1 MSFDVNSLPDLE
13 ASTIALIGVISGLAL
28 ISAGLFAAFA
38 RTRRSSKPFASTFEK
53 ASVGLVHVGMDG
65 TWLRLNSKMTDI
77 TGYTRDELIGMN
89 FSDITL
95 EDDIPK
101 NQNQNIK
108 LRAGEIDSYNL
119 EKRYRRKDGNTVW
132 VKLSVSLVR
141 RRDGTPDYYVSVV
154 EDIDALKQ
162 TQFALQEQEARFR
175 AFWNNSP
182 FNHSLKDPQGRLIE
196 VNETYLNTFGITHDN
211 VGGKTLT
218 QAHGT
223 SWGSHVDDFDREVLR
238 TRTTRTSDITVPGK
252 NNEDAVMRVTKFP
265 VYDREGDVVGVG
277 GISYDIT
284 SQVRAAQEV
293 RDSEERFRATFE
305 QAAVGIAHVSLD
317 GQWLRI
323 NNRYCEIVGYTEDEL
338 RQLTFHDITHPL
350 DIEADLARRE
360 KLVLAG
366 RGSYSS
372 EKRYIRKDGSSIWA
386 EVTASITEPS
396 RFREAYLIVVVED
409 ITIRK
414 DAERILAVRLDQQS
428 AVMAI
433 SQLALVVEDIDAL
446 LTEITNMVAVTVDVD
461 VCLISKLLCPPAD
474 YQVVAASPGGEDFI
488 GLEVRSET
496 QDDKDRYALISSKS
510 LIFDNTDPDKPELA
524 SPITEGIGTRS
535 GATVVIAGEDGPFGI
550 LAVHSRKARKFTG
563 DDVIFLQAVA
573 NAVSTA
579 IIRNRISDELVDRE
593 RTLDAILDNAA
604 DGIVVSDARGNIVMA
619 NGAAETIFG
628 YEAALLTKMQI
639 RDLVPPT
646 YPGKS
651 TQAAHVV
658 DIQTSAR
665 EMVGRRADGST
676 VPIDIAMSEFDGPDG
691 SLHIALVRDIT
702 EQKSLQSQLIQA
714 SKLATVGEMAAG
726 IAHELNQPLN
736 IMRMATDN
744 VLIRMDSGDVDV
756 DYTRDN
762 VLLISEQAGRMA
774 KIILHMRVF
783 SRQDTSDFVTFDPSR
798 PAGNAYDLMRRQLQ
812 LENIKLTLNMP
823 TSGFVVDGSE
833 SQLEQVLLKMIGNAR
848 DAILEQTHEK
858 VDNSLHGRIDIKLE
872 RHAEDSTLLLKISD
886 TGGGIPGDVLARIF
900 DPFFTTKEVGVGTG
914 LGLSVS
920 YGIINAMG
928 GTITARNTEDG
939 CEMCIELPL
948 SEDEL
953 SDGLAATV
961 AATRLQ

>member
-1 MSFDVNSLPDLE
+1 MSFDVISLVDLE
-13 ASTIALIGVISGLAL
+13 ATTIVLPGAMAALAVM
-28 ISAGLFAAFA
+28 SAGLLAVLA
-38 RTRRSSKPFASTFEK
+38 RTQRASKPFTSTFEK

-65 TWLRLNSKMTDI
+65 TWLRINGKMEDI
-77 TGYTRDELIGMN
+77 TGYTRDELVDMN

-95 EDDIPK
+95 EDDVP
-101 NQNQNIK
+101 QNTLLNTK
-108 LRAGEIDSYNL
+108 LRAGEIDSYNM
-119 EKRYRRKDGNTVW
+119 EKRYRRKNGNIVW

-154 EDIDALKQ
+154 EDIDQLKQ
-162 TQFALQEQEARFR
+162 AQFALEEQEARFR

-196 VNETYLNTFGITHDN
+196 VNDTYLKTFDIAHDN
-211 VGGKTLT
+211 IGGKTLT
-218 QAHGT
+218 QVHGT

-252 NNEDAVMRVTKFP
+252 NNEDAIMRVTKFP
-265 VYDREGDVVGVG
+265 VYDREGTVVGVG

-284 SQVRAAQEV
+284 SQVRAAQDV

-323 NNRYCEIVGYTEDEL
+323 NERYCEIVGYSEDEL
-338 RQLTFHDITHPL
+338 HQLTFRDITHPL
-350 DIEADLARRE
+350 DIEDDLARRE
-360 KLVLAG
+360 QLVRAG
-366 RGSYSS
+366 HGSYSS
-372 EKRYIRKDGSSIWA
+372 EKRYIRKDGTSIWA
-386 EVTASITEPS
+386 QVTASITEPS

-409 ITIRK
+409 ITMRK

-433 SQLALVVEDIDAL
+433 SQLALVEENLDTL
-446 LTEITNMVAVTVDVD
+446 LTEIANMVAVTIDVD
-461 VCLISKLLCPPAD
+461 VCLVSQLLCPPAD
-474 YQVVAASPGGEDFI
+474 FQVVAASEGGEEFI
-488 GLEVRSET
+488 GIEVRSKI
-496 QDDKDRYALISSKS
+496 QDEKDNFALISLKS
-510 LIFDNTDPDKPELA
+510 LIFDNTDPDRPELA
-524 SPITEGIGTRS
+524 SLITEAIGTRS
-535 GATVVIAGEDGPFGI
+535 GVTVVIAGEDGPFGI
-550 LAVHSRKARKFTG
+550 LAVHSRQSRKFTG

-573 NAVSTA
+573 NVVSTA
-579 IIRNRISDELVDRE
+579 IVRNRISDELVDRE

-639 RDLVPPT
+639 CDLVPAT

-651 TQAAHVV
+651 SQAAHVV

-726 IAHELNQPLN
+726 ITHELNQPLN
-736 IMRMATDN
+736 IMRMAADN
-744 VLIRMDSGDVDV
+744 VLIRMDSGNIDL

-762 VLLISEQAGRMA
+762 LLLISEQAGRMG

-783 SRQDTSDFVTFDPSR
+783 SRQDTSDFVPFAPAR
-798 PAGNAYDLMRRQLQ
+798 PVRNAYDLMRRQLQ
-812 LENIKLTLNMP
+812 LENIKLSLDMP
-823 TSGFVVDGSE
+823 KSDYFVDGSE
-833 SQLEQVLLKMIGNAR
+833 SQLEQVLLNMIGNAR
-848 DAILEQTHEK
+848 DAILEQADQESGS
-858 VDNSLHGRIDIKLE
+858 SLLGRIDIKLE
-872 RHAEDSTLLLKISD
+872 RHSEDSTLLLKITD
-886 TGGGIPGDVLARIF
+886 TGGGIPGDALARIF
-900 DPFFTTKEVGVGTG
+900 DPFFTTKDVGVGTG

-928 GTITARNTEDG
+928 GTITAHNMENG

-948 SEDEL
+948 SHAEL
-953 SDGLAATV
+953 PDGIAAN
-961 AATRLQ
+961 ARATGLQ

>member
-1 MSFDVNSLPDLE
+1 MSFDVISLVDLE
-13 ASTIALIGVISGLAL
+13 ATTIVLPGAMAALAVM
-28 ISAGLFAAFA
+28 SAGLLAVLA
-38 RTRRSSKPFASTFEK
+38 RTQRASKPFTSTFEK

-65 TWLRLNSKMTDI
+65 TWLRINGKMEDI
-77 TGYTRDELIGMN
+77 TGYTRDELVDMN

-95 EDDIPK
+95 EDDVP
-101 NQNQNIK
+101 QNTLLNTK
-108 LRAGEIDSYNL
+108 LRAGEIDSYNM
-119 EKRYRRKDGNTVW
+119 EKRYRRKNGNIVW

-154 EDIDALKQ
+154 EDIDQLKQ
-162 TQFALQEQEARFR
+162 AQFALEEQEARFR

-196 VNETYLNTFGITHDN
+196 VNDTYLKTFDIAHDN
-211 VGGKTLT
+211 IGGKTLT
-218 QAHGT
+218 QVHGT

-252 NNEDAVMRVTKFP
+252 NNEDAIMRVTKFP
-265 VYDREGDVVGVG
+265 VYDREGTVVGVG

-284 SQVRAAQEV
+284 SQVRAAQDV

-323 NNRYCEIVGYTEDEL
+323 NERYCEIVGYSEDEL
-338 RQLTFHDITHPL
+338 HQLTFRDITHPL
-350 DIEADLARRE
+350 DIEDDLARRE
-360 KLVLAG
+360 QLVRAG
-366 RGSYSS
+366 HGSYSS
-372 EKRYIRKDGSSIWA
+372 EKRYIRKDGTSIWA
-386 EVTASITEPS
+386 QVTASITEPS

-409 ITIRK
+409 ITMRK

-433 SQLALVVEDIDAL
+433 SQLALVEENLDTL
-446 LTEITNMVAVTVDVD
+446 LTEIANMVAVTIDVD
-461 VCLISKLLCPPAD
+461 VCLVSQLLCPPAD
-474 YQVVAASPGGEDFI
+474 FQVVAASEGGEEFI
-488 GLEVRSET
+488 GIEVRSKI
-496 QDDKDRYALISSKS
+496 QDEKDNFALISSKS
-510 LIFDNTDPDKPELA
+510 LIFDNTDPDRPELA
-524 SPITEGIGTRS
+524 SLITEAIGTRS
-535 GATVVIAGEDGPFGI
+535 GVTVVIAGEDGPFGI
-550 LAVHSRKARKFTG
+550 LAVHSRQSRKFTG

-573 NAVSTA
+573 NVVSTA
-579 IIRNRISDELVDRE
+579 IVRNRISDELVDRE

-639 RDLVPPT
+639 RDLVPAT

-651 TQAAHVV
+651 SQAAHVV

-726 IAHELNQPLN
+726 ITHELNQPLN
-736 IMRMATDN
+736 IMRMAADN
-744 VLIRMDSGDVDV
+744 VLIRMDSGNIDL

-762 VLLISEQAGRMA
+762 LLLISEQAGRMG

-783 SRQDTSDFVTFDPSR
+783 SRQDTSDFVPFAPAR
-798 PAGNAYDLMRRQLQ
+798 PVRNAYDLMRRQLQ
-812 LENIKLTLNMP
+812 LENIKLSLDMP
-823 TSGFVVDGSE
+823 KSDYFVDGSE
-833 SQLEQVLLKMIGNAR
+833 SQLEQVLLNMIGNAR
-848 DAILEQTHEK
+848 DAILEQADQESGS
-858 VDNSLHGRIDIKLE
+858 SLLGRIDIKLE
-872 RHAEDSTLLLKISD
+872 RHSEDSTLLLKITD
-886 TGGGIPGDVLARIF
+886 TGGGIPGDALARIF
-900 DPFFTTKEVGVGTG
+900 DPFFTTKDVGVGTG

-928 GTITARNTEDG
+928 GTITAHNMENG

-948 SEDEL
+948 SHAEL
-953 SDGLAATV
+953 PDGIAAN
-961 AATRLQ
+961 ARATGLQ